1 MASEIITG
9 VIGLWII
16 ACLTILLV
24 LIIRNLR
31 RNKSEE

>member
-1 MASEIITG
+1 MASEIIVG

-16 ACLTILLV
+16 ACLTILIV

-31 RNKSEE
+31 RNKPDE